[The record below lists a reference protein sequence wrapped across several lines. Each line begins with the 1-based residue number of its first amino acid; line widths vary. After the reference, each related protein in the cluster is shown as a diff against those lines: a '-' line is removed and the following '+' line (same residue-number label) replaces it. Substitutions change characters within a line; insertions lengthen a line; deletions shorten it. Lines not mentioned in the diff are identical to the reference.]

1 MKIRKWLFKDNL
13 VIAKIEKECF
23 KDPWTM
29 QMISDT
35 FMLDNFLGFVAE
47 EDGEIVGYI
56 ALTYC
61 LEEAEINII
70 AVSEKFRKKGI
81 ASELLKKTQTALL
94 KLGVKKLFLE
104 VRRSNEPA
112 QSLYEKNGFTYI
124 GVRPGYYKGVEDALI
139 MSKILKR

>member
-94 KLGVKKLFLE
+94 KLGVKKLFWKLE
-104 VRRSNEPA
+104 EATNR
-112 QSLYEKNGFTYI
+112 
-124 GVRPGYYKGVEDALI
+124 
-139 MSKILKR
+139 LKAYMKRMGLPI